1 MDRAR
6 DGEKEVFLE
15 VIQGRGV
22 GLAKNKK
29 SEAEKR
35 VQWIRVNVK
44 GPILNG
50 YRYAQNSQA
59 FLTE

>member
-1 MDRAR
+1 MDRGR
-6 DGEKEVFLE
+6 DREKELFLE

-29 SEAEKR
+29 PEAEKR

-44 GPILNG
+44 GRILNG
-50 YRYAQNSQA
+50 YRYA
-59 FLTE
+59 